1 MAITTNKEYLK
12 TALSRFNVSES
23 DIDLIMLDHPELNGE
38 LNVRACKL
46 AIYASLSAIL
56 PTSNVSE
63 GGYSL
68 SWNMDALKLWYKSLC
83 AELGKPNVIGP
94 IIRNRSNLW

>member
-12 TALSRFNVSES
+12 AALSRFNVTDN

-56 PTSNVSE
+56 PTSDVSE
-63 GGYSL
+63 GGFSL
-68 SWNMDALKLWYKSLC
+68 SWDIEKLKMWYKSLC
-83 AELGKPNVIGP
+83 AELGKPNVLGP
-94 IIRNRSNLW
+94 TIRNCSDLW